1 MVVFRDDKSVEDEQK
16 AWEFWHSRQHSHKQR
31 VIDIGKSSAS
41 SRPAC
46 GILKNAPRK
55 IIPLYFGNLCHI
67 VTLFPG
73 LFLYRYKGQSRCTG
87 LQYYRGVL

>member
-41 SRPAC
+41 SM
-46 GILKNAPRK
+46 
-55 IIPLYFGNLCHI
+55 
-67 VTLFPG
+67 PG
-73 LFLYRYKGQSRCTG
+73 
-87 LQYYRGVL
+87 